1 MQIAKA
7 IVIFA
12 VGLQIVPIALMADR
26 KVMGRMQN
34 RYGPNRVGPFG
45 ALTPIADIGKLL
57 FKQQFRP
64 RTSIGWLFAIAPAI
78 SMLTA
83 ISTMAIIPF
92 SDTVDIFGTKVGL
105 YGVDPSVGILF
116 AFAFGAIAFYGL
128 MLGGWASGSKY

>member
-1 MQIAKA
+1 MILANVIYFEPWWMQILKA

-64 RTSIGWLFAIAPAI
+64 KTSIGWLFRIAPII
-78 SMLTA
+78 SILTA
-83 ISTMAIIPF
+83 IAAFGIIPF
-92 SDTVDIFGTKVGL
+92 GEVNDIFGTKTGL
-105 YGVDPSVGILF
+105 YGLDVSIGPLYLF
-116 AFAFGAIAFYGL
+116 A
-128 MLGGWASGSKY
+128 